1 MSSFKNNIES
11 YSLSYILTI
20 LLWKSVLPLTFKNS
34 SRHQKMSKNMLVL
47 PNQSCIVWLDRIKQ
61 TGDEIMTNRP
71 RSSTAAS
78 TRGCTSQICCAVNY
92 EFTQSPI
99 PINTYL
105 HPINTCC
112 LSVNKNHAWWL
123 IHADGTISML
133 MEAAS
138 DVKVRR
144 PTDTLDLSRSTYH
157 VRHLLRFL
165 FGQDLHLDVGVVEL
179 PSHLWKLPCR
189 RKWHAEVT
197 DAERSAFAH
206 QEIF

>member
-1 MSSFKNNIES
+1 
-11 YSLSYILTI
+11 
-20 LLWKSVLPLTFKNS
+20 
-34 SRHQKMSKNMLVL
+34 MLVL
-47 PNQSCIVWLDRIKQ
+47 PNQSCVVWLDWIKQ
-61 TGDEIMTNRP
+61 TGDGIMTDRP

-112 LSVNKNHAWWL
+112 LSANKNRAWRL

-144 PTDTLDLSRSTYH
+144 PTDTRSEPEYVPRTSSSPFPLWTGSPPRCRCCRTAVPLVKAALQEEITRRGHGCGEVSVGSSGNLSKC
-157 VRHLLRFL
+157 VKLLL
-165 FGQDLHLDVGVVEL
+165 IDALMAG
-179 PSHLWKLPCR
+179 WLPCS
-189 RKWHAEVT
+189 WHA
-197 DAERSAFAH
+197 DLYFIHSLMLK
-206 QEIF
+206 